1 MKQNKSFVLIIEK
14 DLEKKILKLKKKD
27 KALYTVLYK
36 KIIQI
41 VENPYIGKPLRNVL
55 KNKRR
60 VHVGSFV
67 LIYEINEKEKKI
79 VLLKFEH
86 HDKVYK

>member
-1 MKQNKSFVLIIEK
+1 MNLFNIRIENE
-14 DLEKKILKLKKKD
+14 LEKKMIKLKKKD
-27 KALYTVLYK
+27 KILYTALYK
-36 KIIQI
+36 KVLQLM
-41 VENPYIGKPLRNVL
+41 ENPYLGKPLRNVL

-60 VHVGSFV
+60 VHIGPFV
-67 LIYEINEKEKKI
+67 LIYEINEKEKEI

>member
-1 MKQNKSFVLIIEK
+1 M
-14 DLEKKILKLKKKD
+14 
-27 KALYTVLYK
+27 
-36 KIIQI
+36 
-41 VENPYIGKPLRNVL
+41 ENPYLGKPLRNVL

-60 VHVGSFV
+60 VHIGPFV
-67 LIYEINEKEKKI
+67 LIYEINEKEKEI